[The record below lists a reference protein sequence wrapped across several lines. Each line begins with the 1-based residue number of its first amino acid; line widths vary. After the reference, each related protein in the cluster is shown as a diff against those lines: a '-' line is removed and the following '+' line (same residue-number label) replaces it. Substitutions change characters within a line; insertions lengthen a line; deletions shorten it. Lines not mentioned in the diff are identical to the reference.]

1 MILCAG
7 VLLNAFAYAQEQPGG
22 FPEGI
27 GFPEQIDS
35 AFSDSSNQPP
45 SIRSVEPDK
54 LSPQLKGTAIKWT
67 VRAADPEND
76 PISYMFQLKGP
87 AIAGPSGNAWVP
99 LTQWTEEN
107 TWTWN
112 TAALEPGDYQIKV
125 LVRDPMHT
133 SEDFKPDERIIDYQI
148 TAPEVPAVVSAPA
161 AVPELEQAPVIE
173 QPIVQ
178 APEQVAAP
186 VNQPPQVVSL
196 TADQPSPQIAGAA
209 VTFTAAASDPEN
221 DPLEFMFLLD
231 GAAQTEFTSSPSW
244 TWTTTVENIGPHT
257 IEVRARDNNH
267 NPEGDSSKTAEF
279 AIEAV
284 PNNPPEVVDLAS
296 DLASPQIAGTAV
308 TFTAAASDPENDP
321 LEFM

>member
-1 MILCAG
+1 MCAG
-7 VLLNAFAYAQEQPGG
+7 VLLNSFAYAQEQPGG

-54 LSPQLKGTAIKWT
+54 PSPQLKGTAIKWT
-67 VRAADPEND
+67 VRAEDPEND
-76 PISYMFQLKGP
+76 PISYMFQLKDS
-87 AIAGPSGNAWVP
+87 ATWIP

-112 TAALEPGDYQIKV
+112 TAALEPGNYQIKV

-148 TAPEVPAVVSAPA
+148 TAPEVPAEVSAPA

-186 VNQPPQVVSL
+186 VNQPPQVLSL
-196 TADQPSPQIAGAA
+196 TADQPSPQIAGAAVTFTAAASDPENDPLQYMFLVDGQPRTDFTNNPSWTWTTTEQDIGSHTIEVRARDNNHNPEGDSSQAIQFAIESPPNNPPQVAGLAADQPSPQIAGAA

-221 DPLEFMFLLD
+221 DPLEFMFLVD
-231 GAAQTEFTSSPSW
+231 GQPRT
-244 TWTTTVENIGPHT
+244 
-257 IEVRARDNNH
+257 
-267 NPEGDSSKTAEF
+267 
-279 AIEAV
+279 
-284 PNNPPEVVDLAS
+284 
-296 DLASPQIAGTAV
+296 
-308 TFTAAASDPENDP
+308 
-321 LEFM
+321 